1 MTRADERL
9 AAALVAE
16 HAAIFGYGLAG
27 ARLDAANVALAAA
40 AETAHRSRRDAI
52 VMRLTGRGANA
63 PVAETAYA
71 LPAPVTD
78 QASALRLAIMI
89 EERTA
94 ATWRA
99 ALLDTT
105 AEDRRMAVDAL
116 VDCAIRAVR
125 LRRAAGANPA
135 TVPFPG
141 RLEGT

>member
-9 AAALVAE
+9 SAALVAE
-16 HAAIFGYGLAG
+16 HAAIFGYGPVG
-27 ARLDAANVALAAA
+27 ARLDTTNVALAAA
-40 AETAHRSRRDAI
+40 AEAAHRSRRDAI
-52 VMRLTGRGANA
+52 VMRLTGRGVHP

-78 QASALRLAIMI
+78 QASALRLAITI

-94 ATWRA
+94 AAWRA

-125 LRRAAGANPA
+125 LRKAAGVNPA

-141 RLEGT
+141 RLTST